1 MIYNK
6 EPIQVLWDMVKDL
19 KKGRSPIP
27 IYKEIMHEEKNNV
40 PSSYILLRSQVTDTN
55 EVFGDGKGKI
65 RAADCDIVLV
75 TKGYGDDS
83 TDLHNVNKRKIREH
97 LKNQE
102 IDFTEIN
109 VGYNESI
116 QSTEHNFTLEILS
129 FG

>member
-1 MIYNK
+1 MIFNK

-19 KKGRSPIP
+19 KKGKAPIP

-40 PSSYILLRSQVTDTN
+40 PASYILLRSQITDTN
-55 EVFGDGKGKI
+55 DIFGDGKGQI

-83 TDLHNVNKRKIREH
+83 KDLHNVNKKRIRDH
-97 LKNQE
+97 LNDQE
-102 IDFTEIN
+102 ITFTEVN

-116 QSTEHNFTLEILS
+116 QSTEHNFVVEILYI
-129 FG
+129 G